1 MTVED
6 RLKKYNEEAID
17 ILFEP
22 QKRKEK
28 FEGFISVIDNTIQNK
43 MENKT
48 SHHLKVIRAQEQ
60 IIREMKRTN
69 WFYFLAGLSLGIF
82 LMSLTYIL

>member
-1 MTVED
+1 
-6 RLKKYNEEAID
+6 
-17 ILFEP
+17 
-22 QKRKEK
+22 
-28 FEGFISVIDNTIQNK
+28 

-69 WFYFLAGLSLGIF
+69 WFYFLVGLSLGIF